1 MLSRS
6 VKGLAWTDERLG
18 AGRAIDETI
27 ARHLAGVYAEQL
39 TAKGGGIDGEAVSA
53 DVVWSDPRVAMMLL
67 QEGAKCKEVLSA
79 NTERQIVVEGLPTP
93 DGGLE
98 GSLRTQLSREQLENL
113 SAQVIDGWVD
123 VVTKA
128 LAQVCMGASVCSARL
143 RFPSPRTIASS
154 SAVQIRPL
162 HAHHSI
168 CQLGHCA
175 FECCRVGWRIGLTR

>member
-1 MLSRS
+1 M
-6 VKGLAWTDERLG
+6 KGLAWTDERLG

-39 TAKGGGIDGEAVSA
+39 TAKGGGGIDGEAVSA

-128 LAQVCMGASVCSARL
+128 LAQVRHRGLSLFRQVAF
-143 RFPSPRTIASS
+143 RFP
-154 SAVQIRPL
+154 
-162 HAHHSI
+162 AHHSI
-168 CQLGHCA
+168 EQCCA
-175 FECCRVGWRIGLTR
+175 DVTAIRSSALSANWATVRLSAAEWAGGSD